1 MQITAFQ
8 LLILWLPLSRCRPEM
23 GVIQKTIL
31 LLGHTGKLGSAL
43 CKAMSSDYLVIGKNS
58 NDFDAANFA
67 QVTELIY
74 ESQPD
79 IIINSVA
86 FMGIDACELDPVK
99 AQRINTL
106 LPGHLAKLAAK
117 LGITLV
123 HFSTDAVFNDEKQDF
138 YNEDDATSPL
148 NLYGITKFG
157 GECLVR
163 SGCENHYVFRVP
175 QLFGKCGKQNQFV
188 EKMLTL
194 IQNGQNKISVSADI
208 ISSPTYSCDVAEQ
221 VRQMLLHKAPFG
233 TYHLA
238 NEGKASLH
246 ELMAE
251 ILSGL
256 KIDVIVEKA
265 YFTDFPAVGRKN
277 ICTPLK
283 SLKTKNLRPWREAVT
298 DYCRSLEQE
307 GLKYG

>member
-1 MQITAFQ
+1 MKK
-8 LLILWLPLSRCRPEM
+8 
-23 GVIQKTIL
+23 VL

-43 CKAMSSDYLVIGKNS
+43 CKALSSDYRIIGKNS
-58 NDFDAANFA
+58 SDFEAANFE

-86 FMGIDACELDPVK
+86 FMGIDACELHPGK
-99 AQRINTL
+99 AQLINTL

-138 YNEDDATSPL
+138 YNENDAPSPL

-163 SGCENHYVFRVP
+163 GNCENHYIFRVP
-175 QLFGKCGKQNQFV
+175 QLFGKCGTQSQFV
-188 EKMLTL
+188 EKMLAL
-194 IQNGQNKISVSADI
+194 LQAGQKKISVSSDI
-208 ISSPTYSCDVAEQ
+208 YSSPTYSFDVAEHIC
-221 VRQMLLHKAPFG
+221 RMLSDGAPFG

-238 NEGKASLH
+238 NAGKASLY
-246 ELMAE
+246 ELMSEVVAE
-251 ILSGL
+251 L
-256 KIDVIVEKA
+256 KIDAIVEKA
-265 YFTDFPAVGRKN
+265 SFTDFPSVGRKN
-277 ICTPLK
+277 ICTPLT
-283 SLKTKNLRPWREAVT
+283 SLKTKCLRSWQEAVP
-298 DYCRSLEQE
+298 DYCRSLKQE
-307 GLKYG
+307 GLKHG